1 MVLKRSVVVE
11 GKVNNLNIINRVRKM
26 KEARAL
32 SEMQKRMNRR
42 GFGVASENYAD
53 EAMGIDYGMLS
64 ENTGDLRKVV
74 AKKMKLCRLYLSD
87 IIYSTKD
94 IKEDWTSFK

>member
-1 MVLKRSVVVE
+1 
-11 GKVNNLNIINRVRKM
+11 M

-74 AKKMKLCRLYLSD
+74 AKRMKLCKNWIECVRNSTED
-87 IIYSTKD
+87 IE
-94 IKEDWTSFK
+94 EDWTGF

>member
-1 MVLKRSVVVE
+1 
-11 GKVNNLNIINRVRKM
+11 M

-53 EAMGIDYGMLS
+53 EAMGIVDKL
-64 ENTGDLRKVV
+64 TALDLEFA
-74 AKKMKLCRLYLSD
+74 AKLLVG
-87 IIYSTKD
+87 
-94 IKEDWTSFK
+94 